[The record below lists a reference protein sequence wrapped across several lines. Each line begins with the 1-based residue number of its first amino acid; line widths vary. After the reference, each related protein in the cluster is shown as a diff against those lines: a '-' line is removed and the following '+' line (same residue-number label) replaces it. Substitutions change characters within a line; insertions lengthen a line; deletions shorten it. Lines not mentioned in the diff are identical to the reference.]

1 MKPVGIVKS
10 VRTIPSTKIRRCITI
25 FLTSSW
31 LKAYLR
37 RFFKNL
43 IRGRYSLS
51 LCGAADGRGLQKVR
65 FWLVF
70 WKIESHA
77 KSRPSVQSVLRQA
90 PSVADSI
97 RGVANSILGV
107 VDSILEVDNVKGTIV
122 MVGDVANTYQVTTTN
137 DHDQMTVTELDEV
150 LA

>member
-1 MKPVGIVKS
+1 MKPVVIVKS

-37 RFFKNL
+37 RFFKDL

-51 LCGAADGRGLQKVR
+51 LCGAADGRGLPKVR

-70 WKIESHA
+70 WKIERHA
-77 KSRPSVQSVLRQA
+77 KTRPSVQSVLRQA
-90 PSVADSI
+90 PCVADSI
-97 RGVANSILGV
+97 RGVA
-107 VDSILEVDNVKGTIV
+107 DSILEVDNVKGTIV
-122 MVGDVANTYQVTTTN
+122 MVNDVANTYQVTTTN